1 MTNLCGVCWLKT
13 GSPVCHVSHE
23 TMRREKMCLSIEA
36 KEWLELI
43 EKHPEDWTEEAIRS
57 ATYRD
62 IPEDEID
69 CLVKALSALA

>member
-1 MTNLCGVCWLKT
+1 
-13 GSPVCHVSHE
+13 
-23 TMRREKMCLSIEA
+23 MCLSIEA